1 MSRKHVL
8 DGVKVLD
15 FSHYVAGPHCTRL
28 MAEAGA
34 DVIKVEALTGDSSR
48 QLPVIRE
55 GRSGYFIQH
64 NRGKRCMSLDLRK
77 KEAQDICHELAK
89 QVDVVIENFTPGVMK
104 KYNLDWASLQK
115 VNPDLVMCS
124 ISCLGQEG
132 PLSKFPGFD
141 YIGQAYSGIMGMTGQ
156 MDGPPALSGMAFGDI
171 STGAHAYGA
180 IVSALYHR
188 AKGGGGQYLDMSL
201 LDCLFSYHEMNVQV
215 YDASGG
221 ALVPRRSG
229 HQHSFV
235 APLGLFK
242 CGGRYLIIVAIG
254 PQWVNLAKLL
264 GKEEWLDD
272 PRFADPVSRNNNR
285 DEISAAIEAWLDSIG
300 DAEKAVKILVEDNH
314 VPAAPVLDVPEV
326 MEHPHMVQRGIV
338 QTVTDRKFGTVK
350 IPASPMKYSQFQTP
364 LELQASSL
372 GEHNAQ
378 VLSEQLGYSAE
389 RIASLTAAGVLGS
402 KDM

>member
-1 MSRKHVL
+1 MTRKHVL

-34 DVIKVEALTGDSSR
+34 DVIKVEALSGDASR
-48 QLPVIRE
+48 QLPVIKE
-55 GRSGYFIQH
+55 GRSGYYIQH
-64 NRGKRCMSLDLRK
+64 NRGKRCMALDLRT
-77 KEAQDICHELAK
+77 KEAQDICHELAI
-89 QVDVVIENFTPGVMK
+89 QSDVVIENFTPGVMK
-104 KYNLDWASLQK
+104 KYNMDWASLSK
-115 VNPDLVMCS
+115 INPDLVMCS

-156 MDGPPALSGMAFGDI
+156 VDGPPALSGMAFGDI

-180 IVSALYHR
+180 IVSALYHK
-188 AKGGGGQYLDMSL
+188 ANGGGGQYLDMTL

-215 YDASGG
+215 YDASNGQM
-221 ALVPRRSG
+221 VPKRSG

-242 CGGRYLIIVAIG
+242 CGGRYLVIVAIG
-254 PQWVNLAKLL
+254 PQWVNLCKVL
-264 GKEEWLDD
+264 GKEEWVDE
-272 PRFADPVSRNNNR
+272 PRFADPVIRNENR
-285 DEISAAIEAWLDSIG
+285 DEISAAIEAWLDTIG

-326 MEHPHMVQRGIV
+326 MEHPHMMQRGIV
-338 QTVTDRKFGTVK
+338 QTVVDPKFGEVK
-350 IPASPMKYSQFQTP
+350 IPASPMRYSQFKEP
-364 LELQASSL
+364 LDLEASSL
-372 GEHNAQ
+372 GQHNEEI
-378 VLSEQLGYSAE
+378 LREQLNYSAE
-389 RIASLTAAGVLGS
+389 QIASLSEAGVIGS
-402 KDM
+402 ADN

>member
-34 DVIKVEALTGDSSR
+34 EVIKVEALHGDTSR

-55 GRSGYFIQH
+55 GRSGYYIQH
-64 NRGKRCMSLDLRK
+64 NRGKRTLSLDLRK
-77 KEAQDICHELAK
+77 KEAQGICHDLVRQA
-89 QVDVVIENFTPGVMK
+89 DVVIENFTPGVMK
-104 KYNLDWASLQK
+104 KYNMDWSSLSN

-132 PLSKFPGFD
+132 PLSKLPGFD
-141 YIGQAYSGIMGMTGQ
+141 YIGQAYSGVMGMTGQ
-156 MDGPPALSGMAFGDI
+156 ADGPPALSGMAFGDI

-180 IVSALYHR
+180 IVSALYHK
-188 AKGGGGQYLDMSL
+188 ANGGGGQYLDISL

-215 YDASGG
+215 YDASAGQM
-221 ALVPRRSG
+221 VPKRSG

-242 CGGRYLIIVAIG
+242 CGDRYLIIVAIG
-254 PQWVNLAKLL
+254 PQWNNLCKLL

-285 DEISAAIEAWLDSIG
+285 DEISVEIEAWLDTIG

-326 MEHPHMVQRGIV
+326 MTHPHMVQRGIV
-338 QTVTDRKFGTVK
+338 QTVTDPKFGEVK
-350 IPASPMKYSQFQTP
+350 IPASPLRFSQFPEP
-364 LELQASSL
+364 LDLQASALGQHNSEIL
-372 GEHNAQ
+372 GELGFSDEQIAK
-378 VLSEQLGYSAE
+378 LSQD
-389 RIASLTAAGVLGS
+389 GVLGAH
-402 KDM
+402 DN

>member
-1 MSRKHVL
+1 MTRKHVL

-34 DVIKVEALTGDSSR
+34 DVIKVEALSGDASR
-48 QLPVIRE
+48 QLPVIKE
-55 GRSGYFIQH
+55 GRSGYYIQH
-64 NRGKRCMSLDLRK
+64 NRGKRCMALDLRT

-89 QVDVVIENFTPGVMK
+89 QSDVVIENFTPGVMK
-104 KYNLDWASLQK
+104 KYNMDWASLSK
-115 VNPDLVMCS
+115 INPDLVMCS

-141 YIGQAYSGIMGMTGQ
+141 YIGQAYSGVMGMTGQ
-156 MDGPPALSGMAFGDI
+156 ADGPPALSGMAFGDI

-180 IVSALYHR
+180 IVSALYHK
-188 AKGGGGQYLDMSL
+188 ANGGGGQYLDMTL

-215 YDASGG
+215 YDASNGQM
-221 ALVPRRSG
+221 VPKRSG

-242 CGGRYLIIVAIG
+242 CGGRYLVIVAIG
-254 PQWVNLAKLL
+254 PQWVNLCKVL
-264 GKEEWLDD
+264 GKEEWVDE
-272 PRFADPVSRNNNR
+272 PRFADPVIRNENR
-285 DEISAAIEAWLDSIG
+285 DEISAAIEAWLDTIG

-326 MEHPHMVQRGIV
+326 MEHPHMMQRGIV
-338 QTVTDRKFGTVK
+338 QTVVDPKFGEVK
-350 IPASPMKYSQFQTP
+350 IPASPMRYSQFKEP
-364 LELQASSL
+364 LDLEASSL
-372 GEHNAQ
+372 GQHNEEI
-378 VLSEQLGYSAE
+378 LREQLNYSAE
-389 RIASLTAAGVLGS
+389 QITSLSEAGVIGS
-402 KDM
+402 ADN

>member
-1 MSRKHVL
+1 MARKHVL

-34 DVIKVEALTGDSSR
+34 DVIKVEALVGDSSR
-48 QLPVIRE
+48 QLPVIKE
-55 GRSGYFIQH
+55 GRSGYYIQH
-64 NRGKRCMSLDLRK
+64 NRGKKCMALDLRS

-89 QVDVVIENFTPGVMK
+89 QSDVVIENFTPGVMK
-104 KYNLDWASLQK
+104 KYNMDWASLSK
-115 VNPDLVMCS
+115 INPDLVMCS

-156 MDGPPALSGMAFGDI
+156 VDGPPALSGMAFGDI

-180 IVSALYHR
+180 IVSALYHK
-188 AKGGGGQYLDMSL
+188 ANGGGGQYLDMTL

-221 ALVPRRSG
+221 QMVPKRSG

-242 CGGRYLIIVAIG
+242 CGGRYLVIVAIG
-254 PQWVNLAKLL
+254 PQWVNLCKLL
-264 GKEEWLDD
+264 GKEEWVDD
-272 PRFADPVSRNNNR
+272 PRFADPVIRNENR
-285 DEISAAIEAWLDSIG
+285 DEISAAIEAWLDTIG

-338 QTVTDRKFGTVK
+338 QTVDDPKFGKVK
-350 IPASPMKYSQFQTP
+350 IPASPMKYSQFQEP

-372 GEHNAQ
+372 GQHNEEI
-378 VLSEQLGYSAE
+378 LRERLNYSAE
-389 RIASLTAAGVLGS
+389 QIASLTEAGVLGS
-402 KDM
+402 KDN

>member
-1 MSRKHVL
+1 MARKHVL

-34 DVIKVEALTGDSSR
+34 DVIKVEALVGDASR
-48 QLPVIRE
+48 HLPVIKE
-55 GRSGYFIQH
+55 GRSGYYIQH
-64 NRGKRCMSLDLRK
+64 NRGKKCIGLDLRTQ
-77 KEAQDICHELAK
+77 EAQEICHELAK
-89 QVDVVIENFTPGVMK
+89 QSDVVIENFTPGVMK
-104 KYNLDWASLQK
+104 KYNMDWASLSK
-115 VNPDLVMCS
+115 INPDLVMCS

-156 MDGPPALSGMAFGDI
+156 VDGPPALSGMAFGDI

-180 IVSALYHR
+180 IVSALYHK
-188 AKGGGGQYLDMSL
+188 ANGGGGQYLDMTL

-221 ALVPRRSG
+221 QMVPKRSG

-242 CGGRYLIIVAIG
+242 CGGRYIVVVAIG
-254 PQWVNLAKLL
+254 PQWVNLCKLL
-264 GKEEWLDD
+264 GKEEWIDD
-272 PRFADPVSRNNNR
+272 PRFADPVIRNENR
-285 DEISAAIEAWLDSIG
+285 DEISAAIEAWLDTIG

-338 QTVTDRKFGTVK
+338 QTVDDPKFGKVK
-350 IPASPMKYSQFQTP
+350 IPASPMKYSQFQEP

-372 GEHNAQ
+372 GQHNEEI
-378 VLSEQLGYSAE
+378 LSERLNYSAE
-389 RIASLTAAGVLGS
+389 QIASLTEAGVLGS
-402 KDM
+402 KDN

>member
-141 YIGQAYSGIMGMTGQ
+141 YIGQAYSGVMGMTGQ

-221 ALVPRRSG
+221 AMVPRRSG

-242 CGGRYLIIVAIG
+242 CGGRYLVIVAIG

-378 VLSEQLGYSAE
+378 VLSEQLGYSTE

>member
-1 MSRKHVL
+1 
-8 DGVKVLD
+8 
-15 FSHYVAGPHCTRL
+15 
-28 MAEAGA
+28 
-34 DVIKVEALTGDSSR
+34 
-48 QLPVIRE
+48 
-55 GRSGYFIQH
+55 
-64 NRGKRCMSLDLRK
+64 
-77 KEAQDICHELAK
+77 
-89 QVDVVIENFTPGVMK
+89 
-104 KYNLDWASLQK
+104 
-115 VNPDLVMCS
+115 
-124 ISCLGQEG
+124 
-132 PLSKFPGFD
+132 
-141 YIGQAYSGIMGMTGQ
+141 
-156 MDGPPALSGMAFGDI
+156 
-171 STGAHAYGA
+171 
-180 IVSALYHR
+180 
-188 AKGGGGQYLDMSL
+188 
-201 LDCLFSYHEMNVQV
+201 MNVQV

>member
-1 MSRKHVL
+1 MTRKHVL
-8 DGVKVLD
+8 DGVKVID

-34 DVIKVEALTGDSSR
+34 DVIKIEALHGDSSR
-48 QLPVIRE
+48 QLPVMKND
-55 GRSGYFIQH
+55 RSGYYIQH
-64 NRGKRCMSLDLRK
+64 NRGKRCLGLDLRTQ
-77 KEAQDICHELAK
+77 EAQDICHSLIKDA
-89 QVDVVIENFTPGVMK
+89 DVVIENFTPGVMA
-104 KYNLDWASLQK
+104 KYNLDWAALSK

-132 PLSKFPGFD
+132 PLARFPGFD
-141 YIGQAYSGIMGMTGQ
+141 YIGQAYSGVMGMTGQ
-156 MDGPPALSGMAFGDI
+156 ADGPPALSGMAFGDI

-180 IVSALYHR
+180 IVSALFHK
-188 AKGGGGQYLDMSL
+188 ANGGGGQYLDMSL

-221 ALVPRRSG
+221 ALVPKRSG

-242 CGGRYLIIVAIG
+242 CGGRYLVIVAIG
-254 PQWVNLAKLL
+254 PQWINLCKLL
-264 GKEEWLDD
+264 GKEEWIDD
-272 PRFADPVSRNNNR
+272 PRFADPVIRNENR
-285 DEISAAIEAWLDSIG
+285 DEISEAIEAWLATIG
-300 DAEKAVKILVEDNH
+300 DPDKAVNILVEDNH

-338 QTVTDRKFGTVK
+338 QTIDDPKFGKVK
-350 IPASPMKYSQFQTP
+350 IPASPMRFSEFPEP
-364 LELQASSL
+364 LDLQASGI

-378 VLSEQLGYSAE
+378 ILMDQLGYSAE
-389 RIASLTAAGVLGS
+389 KVAELAGAGVIGS
-402 KDM
+402 KDT

>member
-64 NRGKRCMSLDLRK
+64 NRGKRCMSLDLRQ

-141 YIGQAYSGIMGMTGQ
+141 YIGQAYSGVMGMTGQ

-221 ALVPRRSG
+221 AMVPRRSG

>member
-34 DVIKVEALTGDSSR
+34 DVIKIEALTGDSSR
-48 QLPVIRE
+48 QLPVLRE

-64 NRGKRCMSLDLRK
+64 NRGKRCMSLDLRT
-77 KEAQDICHELAK
+77 KEAQDICHELTK

-104 KYNLDWASLQK
+104 KYNMDWESLQK

-156 MDGPPALSGMAFGDI
+156 VDGPPALSGMAFGDI

-180 IVSALYHR
+180 IVSALYHK

-221 ALVPRRSG
+221 AMVPKRSG

-242 CGGRYLIIVAIG
+242 CGGRYLVIVAIG
-254 PQWVNLAKLL
+254 PQWVNLARLL

-272 PRFADPVSRNNNR
+272 PRFANPVSRNNNR

-300 DAEKAVKILVEDNH
+300 DAEKAIKILVEDNH

-326 MEHPHMVQRGIV
+326 MVHPHMVQRGIV
-338 QTVTDRKFGTVK
+338 QTVTDRKFGEVK

-364 LELQASSL
+364 LELQAGSL

-378 VLSEQLGYSAE
+378 ILSEQLGYSAE
-389 RIASLTAAGVLGS
+389 RIASLSAAGVLGS
-402 KDM
+402 KDI

>member
-28 MAEAGA
+28 LAEAGA
-34 DVIKVEALTGDSSR
+34 EIIKVESFTGDTSR
-48 QLPVIRE
+48 HLPVLRD

-64 NRGKRCMSLDLRK
+64 NRGKKCMSLDLRK
-77 KEAQDICHELAK
+77 QEAQDICHELVK
-89 QVDVVIENFTPGVMK
+89 QSDVVIENFTPGVMK
-104 KYNLDWASLQK
+104 KYNMDWAALSK
-115 VNPDLVMCS
+115 IKPDLVMCS

-132 PLSKFPGFD
+132 PLSKLPGFD
-141 YIGQAYSGIMGMTGQ
+141 YIGQAYSGVMGMTGQ

-180 IVSALYHR
+180 IVSALFHR
-188 AKGGGGQYLDMSL
+188 LQGGGGQYLDISL

-221 ALVPRRSG
+221 SMVPKRSG

-254 PQWVNLAKLL
+254 AQWNNLAKLL
-264 GKEEWLDD
+264 GKEEWLTD
-272 PRFADPVSRNNNR
+272 PRFADPVSRNVNR
-285 DEISAAIEAWLDSIG
+285 DVITKEIEAWLDSIG
-300 DAEKAVKILVEDNH
+300 DAQEAVRILVEENH

-326 MEHPHMVQRGIV
+326 MAHPHMVQRGIV
-338 QTVTDRKFGTVK
+338 QTVTDRLFGEVK
-350 IPASPMKYSQFQTP
+350 IPASPLRFSQFPTP
-364 LELQASSL
+364 LELQASFL
-372 GEHNAQ
+372 GEHNAEI
-378 VLSEQLGYSAE
+378 LGERLGYGPE
-389 RIASLTAAGVLGS
+389 RIASLHEAGVLMN
-402 KDM
+402 KDR

>member
-141 YIGQAYSGIMGMTGQ
+141 YIGQAYSGVMGMTGQ

-221 ALVPRRSG
+221 AMVPKRSG

-242 CGGRYLIIVAIG
+242 CGGRYLVIVAIG

>member
-1 MSRKHVL
+1 MTRKHVL

-34 DVIKVEALTGDSSR
+34 DVIKVEALVGDTSR
-48 QLPVIRE
+48 HLPVIKE

-64 NRGKRCMSLDLRK
+64 NRGKRCIALDLRT
-77 KEAQDICHELAK
+77 KEAQDICHELAR
-89 QVDVVIENFTPGVMK
+89 QSDVVVENFTPGVMK
-104 KYNLDWASLQK
+104 KYNMDWATLSK
-115 VNPDLVMCS
+115 VNSDLVMCS

-141 YIGQAYSGIMGMTGQ
+141 YIGQAYSGVMGMTGQ
-156 MDGPPALSGMAFGDI
+156 VDGPPALSGMAFGDI

-180 IVSALYHR
+180 IVSALYHK
-188 AKGGGGQYLDMSL
+188 ANGGGGQFLDITL

-221 ALVPRRSG
+221 QMVPKRSG

-254 PQWVNLAKLL
+254 PQWGNLCKLL

-272 PRFADPVSRNNNR
+272 PRFADPVIRNENR
-285 DEISAAIEAWLDSIG
+285 DEISAAIENWLDSIG
-300 DAEKAVKILVEDNH
+300 DAEKAVKILVQDNH

-338 QTVTDRKFGTVK
+338 QTVEDPKFGKVK
-350 IPASPMKYSQFQTP
+350 IPASPMKYSQFAEP
-364 LELQASSL
+364 LELQASSV
-372 GEHNAQ
+372 GQHNEEI
-378 VLSEQLGYSAE
+378 LREQLNYSAE
-389 RIASLTAAGVLGS
+389 QIASLRDAGIIGS
-402 KDM
+402 IDN

>member
-221 ALVPRRSG
+221 AMVPRRSG

-254 PQWVNLAKLL
+254 PQWVNLARLL

>member
-77 KEAQDICHELAK
+77 QEAQDICHELAK

-141 YIGQAYSGIMGMTGQ
+141 YIGQAYSGVMGMTGQ

-221 ALVPRRSG
+221 AMVPRRSG

-242 CGGRYLIIVAIG
+242 CGGRYLVIVAIG

>member
-254 PQWVNLAKLL
+254 PQWVNLARLL

>member
-1 MSRKHVL
+1 MTRKHVL

-34 DVIKVEALTGDSSR
+34 DVIKVEALGGDTSR
-48 QLPVIRE
+48 HLPVIKE

-64 NRGKRCMSLDLRK
+64 NRGKKCIALDLRT

-89 QVDVVIENFTPGVMK
+89 QSDVVIENFTPGVMK
-104 KYNLDWASLQK
+104 KYNMDWASLSK
-115 VNPDLVMCS
+115 INPELVMCS

-141 YIGQAYSGIMGMTGQ
+141 YIGQAYSGVMGMTGQ
-156 MDGPPALSGMAFGDI
+156 VDGPPALSGMAFGDI

-180 IVSALYHR
+180 IVSALYHK
-188 AKGGGGQYLDMSL
+188 ANGGGGQFLDITL

-221 ALVPRRSG
+221 QMVPKRSG

-254 PQWVNLAKLL
+254 PQWTNLCKLL
-264 GKEEWLDD
+264 GKEEWLND
-272 PRFADPVSRNNNR
+272 PRFADPVIRNENR
-285 DEISAAIEAWLDSIG
+285 DEISAAIEHWLDTIG

-326 MEHPHMVQRGIV
+326 MTHPHMVQRGIV
-338 QTVTDRKFGTVK
+338 QTVDDPKFGKVK
-350 IPASPMKYSQFQTP
+350 IPASPMKYSQFAEP
-364 LELQASSL
+364 LELQASSV
-372 GEHNAQ
+372 GQHNEEI
-378 VLSEQLGYSAE
+378 LREQLNYSAE
-389 RIASLTAAGVLGS
+389 QIASLSEAGIIGTV
-402 KDM
+402 DN